1 MIGLSNQNFN
11 FEKKKKRIRKEIS
24 TLRDK
29 WTIYLIV
36 NCGK

>member
-1 MIGLSNQNFN
+1 MIELSNQNFN
-11 FEKKKKRIRKEIS
+11 FEKKKRIKKEIS